1 MTPKGWTLSP
11 AYDMNPTLNEY
22 QSLLITST
30 SNRADLQT
38 LLDACEEYM
47 IGRNVAEII
56 IQEVNDAV
64 QDWRSQ
70 AIRLGISKRE
80 MDVFASVL
88 DSRLKPNRSL

>member
-1 MTPKGWTLSP
+1 
-11 AYDMNPTLNEY
+11 
-22 QSLLITST
+22 
-30 SNRADLQT
+30 
-38 LLDACEEYM
+38 M

-56 IQEVNDAV
+56 IQVVIDAV